1 MPCVTYGKPVDL
13 VQISSLT
20 DAQSNVW
27 RDCAVYIPCWLPCR
41 SARLDSAVM
50 AALKPA
56 YLIHGDDHGAVAER
70 RSRLKALAESD
81 GDAGSV
87 EVLAGDAGTPEGVA
101 LVLSTMTF
109 AIGQRVIMVDGAER
123 FKEAEVKEHVAP
135 AMATM
140 PPDTTIA
147 FFAREEGR
155 TKAPAALHDA
165 VKAAKGQIVA
175 EATIKPWELAGWV
188 REQATRLGLSLDAFA
203 AKTLVAQVGE
213 RQQRLLREL
222 EKLALAAEPG
232 EGATRVSADE
242 IEQQAAHSTAWR
254 AFSLADALVGGHAGE
269 ATRSYLRVRA
279 QGERLSGLVYL
290 MAQRLRDAEA
300 VSVRL
305 QAGEPPAE
313 IKRGM
318 RMPSRVAD
326 RFISDVARTE
336 PARLRAAVCRIADL
350 ELDTRGGA
358 PLSGSRTSLSSLEED
373 TLAMRA
379 ILAVAG

>member
-1 MPCVTYGKPVDL
+1 MP
-13 VQISSLT
+13 
-20 DAQSNVW
+20 
-27 RDCAVYIPCWLPCR
+27 
-41 SARLDSAVM
+41 
-50 AALKPA
+50 ALKPA
-56 YLIHGDDHGAVAER
+56 YLIHGEDHGAVGER
-70 RSRLKALAESD
+70 RSRLKALGEAA

-87 EVLAGDAGTPEGVA
+87 EVLVGDAGTPEAVA

-109 AIGQRVIMVDGAER
+109 AIGQRVIVVDGAER
-123 FKEAEVKEHVAP
+123 FKEAEVAEHIVP
-135 AMATM
+135 AMASM

-155 TKAPAALHDA
+155 TKAPSALHDA

-188 REQATRLGLSLDAFA
+188 REQATALGLSLDAFA

-222 EKLALAAEPG
+222 EKLALAAEESG
-232 EGATRVSADE
+232 ERPVKVSAEE
-242 IEQQAAHSTAWR
+242 IEQESAHSTAWR
-254 AFSLADALVGGHAGE
+254 AFSLADALVGGDAGE
-269 ATRSYLRVRA
+269 AVRSYLRLRT

-290 MAQRLRDAEA
+290 MAQRLRDAEG

-305 QAGEPPAE
+305 QAGEPPGE

-318 RMPSRVAD
+318 RMPPRAAD
-326 RFISDVARTE
+326 RFIADVARTE
-336 PARLRAAVCRIADL
+336 PERLRAAVCRIADL

-358 PLSGSRTSLSSLEED
+358 PLSGSRTALSSLEED
-373 TLAMRA
+373 TLAVRA
-379 ILAVAG
+379 ILSVAS

>member
-1 MPCVTYGKPVDL
+1 
-13 VQISSLT
+13 
-20 DAQSNVW
+20 
-27 RDCAVYIPCWLPCR
+27 
-41 SARLDSAVM
+41 M

-379 ILAVAG
+379 ILVVAG

>member
-1 MPCVTYGKPVDL
+1 VSERSPRLAL
-13 VQISSLT
+13 VPS
-20 DAQSNVW
+20 
-27 RDCAVYIPCWLPCR
+27 
-41 SARLDSAVM
+41 
-50 AALKPA
+50 LKPA
-56 YLIHGDDHGAVAER
+56 YLIHGDDYGAIAER
-70 RSRLKALAESD
+70 RARLKALAESD

-87 EVLAGDAGTPEGVA
+87 EILAGDAATPEGVA
-101 LVLSTMTF
+101 RALSTMTF
-109 AIGQRVIMVDGAER
+109 AIGRRVIVVDGAER
-123 FKEAEVKEHVAP
+123 FKEAEVQDCIQP

-155 TKAPAALHDA
+155 AKAPAALHSA

-222 EKLALAAEPG
+222 EKLVLGAEEADGPI
-232 EGATRVSADE
+232 RVSAED
-242 IEQQAAHSTAWR
+242 IERQAAHSTAWR
-254 AFSLADALVGGHAGE
+254 AFSFADALVGGDAGE
-269 ATRSYLRVRA
+269 AMRSYLRLRT

-290 MAQRLRDAEA
+290 MAQRLRDAEG

-313 IKRGM
+313 IKRGL
-318 RMPSRVAD
+318 RMPPRAAD
-326 RFISDVARTE
+326 RFISDVARSE
-336 PARLRAAVCRIADL
+336 PERLRAALCRIADL

-373 TLAMRA
+373 TLALRA
-379 ILAVAG
+379 ILAVAS